1 METLDKKEYLNQLFD
16 LYEPLLTDKQRLYFE
31 HYYKEDYSLQ
41 EISELYQVSRNAI
54 FDHLKKVE
62 EHLSDFEKKLKLLEL
77 KNKRLELIKKIEET
91 KDLNLVE
98 ELRKLDE
105 SW

>member
-41 EISELYQVSRNAI
+41 EISELYQVSRNAF

-62 EHLSDFEKKLKLLEL
+62 EHLIDFEKKLKLLEL